1 LKDCIQYK
9 QVGVYLDN
17 IRDEAR
23 CAEAAKYI
31 VFQILKCGLKDID
44 NCRVLLE
51 INFNGNNWIT
61 KFKNHPSFYEAVIIK
76 TVKGIQ
82 KPGQRIE

>member
-1 LKDCIQYK
+1 M
-9 QVGVYLDN
+9 DN
-17 IRDEAR
+17 VRDEGQ

-61 KFKNHPSFYEAVIIK
+61 KFKNHPCYYDLIILK
-76 TVKGIQ
+76 TAKGI
-82 KPGQRIE
+82 